1 MFKPIL
7 IGSRALAFWD
17 DTFKLNPNADWDVI
31 SDAPIDG
38 FEWHDPK
45 LLNNYEVE
53 YFTLHGITKE
63 INGISVRVASITGL
77 ALIKRSHLWR
87 NLSFDKHITMYH
99 RHLARCVEGLTD
111 FEQRF
116 LNVRTEL
123 THKTFPQGH
132 PSLMKS
138 KEDFFDDFVTKKYD
152 HDELHKIVAFSSEP
166 MYNKILK
173 DNEPVF
179 CDRAKWELLS
189 HEQKLQCIAEETYVI
204 AIERFLVPN
213 DWKYPAK
220 LAYIKSLN
228 KVCTTLC
235 SGWFRDYA
243 IDHYPELFELFDA
256 TKFLNC
262 KERIINDFG

>member
-1 MFKPIL
+1 MSNPIL

-17 DTFKLNPNADWDVI
+17 DTFKLKPNADWDVI

-38 FEWHDPK
+38 FEWHDPS
-45 LLNNYEVE
+45 LLNNSDVYRYTE
-53 YFTLHGITKE
+53 HGLTTE
-63 INGISVRVASITGL
+63 INGIKLNVVSLKGL

-99 RHLARCVEGLTD
+99 RHLAKYVEELSEFD
-111 FEQRF
+111 QRF
-116 LNVRTEL
+116 IKQRTEL

-132 PSLMKS
+132 PSLKKT

-152 HDELHKIVAFSSEP
+152 HDELHKIVAFNDSP
-166 MYNKILK
+166 LYNRILK

-179 CDRAKWELLS
+179 CDKTKWELLT
-189 HEQKLQCIAEETYVI
+189 HQEKLQCIAEETYVI

-213 DWKYPAK
+213 DWRYAAK
-220 LAYIKSLN
+220 LAYLKSLN

-243 IDHYPELFELFDA
+243 IDHYPELFLMFSES
-256 TKFLNC
+256 KILNC
-262 KERIINDFG
+262 KERILYDLG